1 VIDCKLDLEVFPSTQ
16 EGESMPSSFTDAS
29 FIVSFVSLL
38 IAFWATHIARQDL
51 KANNQSFL
59 KIRKLQVSYLQ
70 KMSVEK
76 GKMFS
81 ELEFEI
87 ENKGVPLYRPRFFLC
102 FNEDLHRSKIAMEH
116 QLPNAEDGKMERCMI
131 ARIAIQSY
139 DHFSQRAAT
148 GIIDLKKQNATIV
161 VESQGFECAEIPLFF
176 RFQKARALWN
186 KGSDFWAIAV
196 ENTKRT
202 IRKKSQ
208 GPANDPPAKLVPPGT
223 GWGLRRLEDYQ
234 WKFDEFR
241 KFCERSNNG
250 FTERPRLPQDTS
262 SRQAE

>member
-1 VIDCKLDLEVFPSTQ
+1 
-16 EGESMPSSFTDAS
+16 MPSSFTDAS

-38 IAFWATHIARQDL
+38 LAFWATHIARQDL

-59 KIRKLQVSYLQ
+59 RIRKLQLSYLQ

-81 ELEFEI
+81 ELRFEI

-102 FNEDLHRSKIAMEH
+102 FNEDLHRCKIAMEH
-116 QLPNAEDGKMERCMI
+116 QLPDAEDGKMERSMI
-131 ARIAIQSY
+131 ARIAIRSY

-148 GIIDLKKQNATIV
+148 GIKDLKKQNATIV

-186 KGSDFWAIAV
+186 QQVYSWVIFADKA
-196 ENTKRT
+196 KRT
-202 IRKKSQ
+202 IRKRFQ
-208 GPANDPPAKLVPPGT
+208 GPANAPPAKLVPPGT
-223 GWGLRRLEDYQ
+223 GWGLPCFENYQ
-234 WKFDEFR
+234 WKFDEF
-241 KFCERSNNG
+241 KEFCERSDDG
-250 FTERPRLPQDTS
+250 FTKSLKSPEEPSPSQPG
-262 SRQAE
+262 